1 MGGPMRTKNLIFLM
15 ACIFLLA
22 VGAILLRHR
31 LVRPGENIPTLEQ
44 GMTTERE
51 ISGAQVHSYRVILAE
66 GGFLR
71 AVIEQSD
78 LYVTARVFSPGGREL
93 VEIENLGGIE
103 GYEYIS
109 LEAKEPGPFRIDI
122 RAFEQTA
129 APSRYRLRVLEL
141 LTAEQYL
148 SRLAAQREKIESV
161 ENWLRS
167 TAIPLRSV
175 EAGHGFEDM
184 QPLKRVIGSA
194 RLVAL
199 GEATH
204 GTREFFQ
211 LKHRMLEFLVSEMG
225 FTVFGLEATMPE
237 AFDVNTYVLTGKG
250 DPLKAL
256 AGLYSWF
263 WDTEEMLEMIQWM
276 RRYNADPLHTKK
288 VKFYGFDM
296 LYAPR
301 AMKVMLEYLNKVD
314 PAQAKIFAKTLG
326 VLADPFTSAPSTH
339 FSSGIKST
347 STGRQ
352 SEEWKEAAAAL
363 VRTILGLLDEHV
375 PGDSHQGSS
384 VERSI
389 VRQHARILGQ
399 IIEGA
404 RMIDAENFNG
414 YESFRDSSMAE
425 NVRWTLDREG
435 PDAKMVIWAHNGHV
449 ADETVFGVE
458 SMGHHL
464 RRTFG
469 RNMVV
474 FGFAFNQGS
483 FQALGLPWPSEKG
496 ATAFSVGP
504 APAGTL
510 DATLAATGLKVA
522 AIDLHALPEEG
533 PVADWFNEGQLAR
546 SIGLP
551 YSEEIADKRFLK
563 QKVAQIYDALFFVE
577 HTAAARLN
585 PGGRRPGEQR
595 LKTPANLD
603 FENSRPGEAPADWMV
618 PNYLQDF
625 DFAVATSEVNPRTGR
640 RCAVISRT
648 PGRHYGEMY
657 GSFSQRIDA
666 AAYRGSRIRL
676 RAAAR
681 ADVTGPG
688 NRAYLWLRVM
698 KKGQNVAF
706 YDNMADRP
714 ITAREWREVEIVGDV
729 PVEAETI
736 DYGYALVGDGRA
748 WLDSVSL
755 AAIR

>member
-1 MGGPMRTKNLIFLM
+1 MRTKILVSLT
-15 ACIFLLA
+15 AGIFLLA
-22 VGAILLRHR
+22 VSAILLTNS
-31 LVRPGENIPTLEQ
+31 LLRPGRSTPILEK
-44 GMTTERE
+44 GATIARE
-51 ISGAQVHSYRVILAE
+51 ISGTQVHSYRVILSE

-71 AVIEQSD
+71 AEIEQND
-78 LYVTARVFSPGGREL
+78 IDVTAKIFTPGGREL
-93 VEIENLGGIE
+93 IEIENLMGVGE
-103 GYEYIS
+103 PESIS
-109 LEAKEPGPFRIDI
+109 QEAKESGSFRIDI
-122 RAFEQTA
+122 RALEQKA
-129 APSRYRLRVLEL
+129 RPGRYRLRILEL

-167 TAIPLRSV
+167 CAIPLRSV

-184 QPLKRVIGSA
+184 QPLKKIVGSA

-199 GEATH
+199 GEVTH

-211 LKHRMLEFLVSEMG
+211 LKHRMLEFLVNEMG

-237 AFDVNTYVLTGKG
+237 AFDVNTYVLTGVG

-256 AGLYSWF
+256 AGLYFWF
-263 WDTEEMLEMIQWM
+263 WDTEEILEMIQWM

-296 LYAPR
+296 QHAPR
-301 AMKVMLEYLNKVD
+301 AMKVTLEYLNKVD

-326 VLADPFTSAPSTH
+326 VLADPFTSALSAH
-339 FSSGIKST
+339 FSSDTKST
-347 STGRQ
+347 STGGQ
-352 SEEWKEAAAAL
+352 TEEWKEAAAAL
-363 VRTILGLLDEHV
+363 VRRILGRLDEHV
-375 PGDSHQGSS
+375 SDNVQQGSS

-399 IIEGA
+399 TIEDA
-404 RMIDAENFNG
+404 RMLDAEDYNG
-414 YESFRDSSMAE
+414 YLSFRDSSMAE
-425 NVRWTLDREG
+425 NVRWILDHEG

-449 ADETVFGVE
+449 ADETAFGVE

-464 RRTFG
+464 RRAFG

-496 ATAFSVGP
+496 AYAFSVGP
-504 APAGTL
+504 APIGTL
-510 DATLAATGLKVA
+510 DATLAAAGLKVA

-546 SIGLP
+546 SVGLP
-551 YSEEIADKRFLK
+551 YSEGIADKLFLK

-577 HTAAARLN
+577 HIAAARLN

-595 LKTPANLD
+595 LKNPANLD
-603 FENSRPGEAPADWMV
+603 FENSRPGEAPTDWMV

-625 DFAVATSEVNPRTGR
+625 DFAVTTSEVNPRTGK

-666 AAYRGSRIRL
+666 AGYRGSRIRL
-676 RAAAR
+676 RAAVR
-681 ADVTGPG
+681 TDVMGPG
-688 NRAYLWLRVM
+688 NQAYLWLRVM

-714 ITAREWREVEIVGDV
+714 ITSREWREVEIVGNV
-729 PVEAETI
+729 PMEADTI

-755 AAIR
+755 EAVR